1 VLVRAPVGFRHEHP
15 ILAQD
20 CKLRRPFFHGLYI
33 FDIACPCL
41 NGRATPRWYGGHLE
55 GIGQAFADQVDV
67 VTTMNATAWGD
78 AFAIKFYMPAAYS
91 LGCTT
96 ACLEEAAI
104 EEPAVDA

>member
-1 VLVRAPVGFRHEHP
+1 MLVRAPVGFRHEHP

-20 CKLRRPFFHGLYI
+20 CKLRRPFFHGLFI

-41 NGRATPRWYGGHLE
+41 NGRAAPRWYVDHFE
-55 GIGQAFADQVDV
+55 GIGQSFADQVDA
-67 VTTMNATAWGD
+67 VTAMNATARSR
-78 AFAIKFYMPAAYS
+78 AFIVQFYMPAAYS

-104 EEPAVDA
+104 EKPAVDA